1 MYVDKNGD
9 RWYKVGLH
17 IHTTIS
23 DGQKSPEEMARIYKN
38 AGFDAVAMT
47 DHWIYH
53 GEDEIEGLT
62 IISGCEYNLGGSDT
76 AVDVIHIVGFGM
88 KKDPK
93 IERETATRQGVIDQ
107 INACGGFAVL
117 AHPYWSLNDKEE
129 VKALNG
135 LSFVEIYNSV
145 SDVCMSNRADS
156 SYIIES
162 LANDGVV
169 IPLIATDDVHYYNGQ
184 DNCLSF
190 VMVKAK
196 SSNQKDILKALS
208 SGDYYSSQ
216 GPHLEVKR
224 EGNKIL
230 VECTPCQKIAFMTN
244 AAWAPDRMA
253 RADSLECAEYT
264 LKEFEKWLR
273 VEVVD
278 KNGNRAWSN
287 IIVL

>member
-23 DGQKSPEEMARIYKN
+23 DGQKTPEEMARIYKN
-38 AGFDAVAMT
+38 DGFDAVAMT

-53 GEDEIEGLT
+53 GEDKIEDLN
-62 IISGCEYNLGGSDT
+62 IISGCEYNLGGLDT
-76 AVDVIHIVGFGM
+76 ATDAMHIVGFGM
-88 KKDPK
+88 KRDPR
-93 IERETATRQGVIDQ
+93 IERKTATRQGVIDQ

-117 AHPYWSLNDKEE
+117 AHPYWSLNDKED

-135 LSFVEIYNSV
+135 FSFVEIYNSV

-169 IPLIATDDVHYYNGQ
+169 IPLIATDDVHYYNEQ
-184 DNCLSF
+184 DNCVSF

-196 SSNQKDILKALS
+196 SSKQKDILKALS
-208 SGDYYSSQ
+208 NGDYYSSQ

-224 EGNKIL
+224 EGNTIFA
-230 VECTPCQKIAFMTN
+230 ECSPCQKIAFMTN
-244 AAWAPDRMA
+244 AAWASDRVV
-253 RADSLECAEYT
+253 RADSLERAEYT
-264 LKEFEKWLR
+264 LKELEKWLR

-287 IIVL
+287 IMVL